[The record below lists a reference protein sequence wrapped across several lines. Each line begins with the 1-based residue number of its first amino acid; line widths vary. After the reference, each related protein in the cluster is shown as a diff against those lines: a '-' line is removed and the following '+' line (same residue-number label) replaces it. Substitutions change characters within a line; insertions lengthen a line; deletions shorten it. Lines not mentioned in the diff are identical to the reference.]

1 MNYTYSEFP
10 LLSPGGWLWKW
21 HSDIWL
27 DNPLLWGAALRSV
40 GFSSIPGLF
49 PLSAGNPPA
58 PSGDNQHVH
67 RHCHVSLGAQN
78 PSWLRTLKADLLTIV
93 SHGLTTGRLP
103 PDWTLFLWI
112 LESCLFIPM
121 AIASVPLSWRSCCG
135 PARRS
140 HARMSWD
147 RTRAVFLNPGDL
159 FLMDLPLNELW

>member
-27 DNPLLWGAALRSV
+27 NNPLLWGAALRSV

-67 RHCHVSLGAQN
+67 RRCHVSLGAQN

-103 PDWTLFLWI
+103 PDWALFLWI
-112 LESCLFIPM
+112 LESCSLFQWLLLQFPY
-121 AIASVPLSWRSCCG
+121 
-135 PARRS
+135 
-140 HARMSWD
+140 
-147 RTRAVFLNPGDL
+147 PGDL
-159 FLMDLPLNELW
+159 AVVPPGGVMPGWAETEHVLYSWIQETCS